1 MTRKGKHTLYRG
13 PQFLV
18 MPLYT
23 IIVNKSNQQSVT
35 INNSAAVI
43 VININIITN
52 TETLSLQISSQ
63 QNTI

>member
-52 TETLSLQISSQ
+52 T
-63 QNTI
+63 